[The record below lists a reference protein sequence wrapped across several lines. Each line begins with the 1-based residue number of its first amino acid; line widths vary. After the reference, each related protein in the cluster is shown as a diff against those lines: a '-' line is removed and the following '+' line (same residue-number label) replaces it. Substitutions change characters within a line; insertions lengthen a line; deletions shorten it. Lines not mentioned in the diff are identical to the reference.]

1 MLRRLGHLF
10 PAALLVLPALA
21 RADTGDATK
30 GKPIYSAQC
39 VTCHGKTGAGDG
51 PVGKGLSPKPK
62 AFSAGNL
69 DSDDKLFKV
78 IKLGGK
84 ANGLSKDM
92 DAYPALTDQQI
103 WDVIAYIK
111 TLAK

>member
-1 MLRRLGHLF
+1 MRKSLAPLLF
-10 PAALLVLPALA
+10 ALLALPATGVA
-21 RADTGDATK
+21 AGSADN

-39 VTCHGKTGAGDG
+39 VVCHGKTGDGNG
-51 PVGKGLSPKPK
+51 PVGKTLNPKPK
-62 AFSAGNL
+62 SFAAGNL
-69 DSDDKLFKV
+69 APDDQLFKV

-92 DAYPALTDQQI
+92 DAYPALSDQQI

>member
-1 MLRRLGHLF
+1 MRRLGFVL
-10 PAALLVLPALA
+10 PVVVLVLPAVSA
-21 RADTGDATK
+21 AAAGDATK
-30 GKPIYSAQC
+30 GKPIYNSQC
-39 VTCHGKTGAGDG
+39 VICHGKTGDGNG
-51 PVGKGLSPKPK
+51 PVGKSLNPKPK

-69 DSDDKLFKV
+69 PADDQLFKV

-103 WDVIAYIK
+103 WNVIAYIK

>member
-1 MLRRLGHLF
+1 MRGLGFVLF
-10 PAALLVLPALA
+10 VSVCLVSARSSAAPGDPAQ
-21 RADTGDATK
+21 
-30 GKPIYSAQC
+30 GKPFYAAQC
-39 VTCHGKTGAGDG
+39 VMCHGKMGGGDG
-51 PVGKGLSPKPK
+51 PVGKALTPKPK
-62 AFSAGNL
+62 AFAAGKL
-69 DSDDKLFKV
+69 PPDEELFKV

-103 WDVIAYIK
+103 WDIIAYIK